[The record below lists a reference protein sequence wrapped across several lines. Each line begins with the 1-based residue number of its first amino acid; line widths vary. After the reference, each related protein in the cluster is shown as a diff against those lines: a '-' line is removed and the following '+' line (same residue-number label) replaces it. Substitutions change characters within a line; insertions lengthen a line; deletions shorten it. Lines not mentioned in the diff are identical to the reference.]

1 MAPSVTLRPAP
12 RASVTLQPTFVQNRD
27 PAQYIRTLTAGG
39 QPRYLMGELS
49 QRTAILVVRAGYAI
63 TKTMSVDVYAQPFA
77 SVGDYRQLREVVAPR
92 APRFV
97 DRMSTF
103 GPDRL
108 TFDAASGQ
116 YRVDADANGT
126 VDFSTA
132 DPDFAVREFRAN
144 TVLRWEY
151 RPGSTLFVAWSQAR
165 DDRTFVP
172 GGGSVSDDAQ
182 RLFGV
187 VPRNVVQVKAT
198 FWQPR

>member
-1 MAPSVTLRPAP
+1 
-12 RASVTLQPTFVQNRD
+12 
-27 PAQYIRTLTAGG
+27 
-39 QPRYLMGELS
+39 
-49 QRTAILVVRAGYAI
+49 
-63 TKTMSVDVYAQPFA
+63 
-77 SVGDYRQLREVVAPR
+77 VVAPR

-108 TFDAASGQ
+108 TFDGTSGQ

-165 DDRTFVP
+165 DERTFVP